1 MGQPERT
8 QPPPI
13 PALTASVSTT
23 SVSSASMG
31 PDEVL
36 DTTQSVVEPSF
47 FVMDSVQEW
56 LVGSELGDI
65 SHWIMPG
72 AMDWVF

>member
-1 MGQPERT
+1 VGQPERT
-8 QPPPI
+8 RPLPVPS
-13 PALTASVSTT
+13 LTASVSTT
-23 SVSSASMG
+23 SVSPASMG

-36 DTTQSVVEPSF
+36 DTVHSAVEPSF
-47 FVMDSVQEW
+47 FVADSVQEW

-72 AMDWVF
+72 AMDWEF